1 MVASILLDSK
11 EQSDSQHALTYTVHT
26 DFESG
31 IQIHMKD
38 LQSHDN
44 LRKAESKT
52 TTPNKKLKLNLPQ
65 IAYKY
70 RLHTA

>member
-31 IQIHMKD
+31 IQIYMKD
-38 LQSHDN
+38 LQSHWHDN

-52 TTPNKKLKLNLPQ
+52 TTPNKKLPVESPTDC
-65 IAYKY
+65 I
-70 RLHTA
+70 